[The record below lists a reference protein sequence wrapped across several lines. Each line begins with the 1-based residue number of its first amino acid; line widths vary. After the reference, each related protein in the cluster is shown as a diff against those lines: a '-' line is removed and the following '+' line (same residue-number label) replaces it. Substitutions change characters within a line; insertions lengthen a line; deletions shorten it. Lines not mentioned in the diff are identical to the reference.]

1 MLKIA
6 YILLTLVLYI
16 GVYRALRNLVRRIGE
31 ANEVRSSRT
40 AYVNKTVQ
48 IVLVLITLGIISLIL
63 GIDYGELSI
72 FISSAFAVIGVA
84 LFAQWSILSNITASV
99 IIFFGFPYRLGDHIR
114 VVEPGLGEEIFDGVI
129 KEISLFHV
137 LIKKTNGDEITYPN
151 SLLLQRPVIKL
162 KSKMNDASGEEEQ
175 PDVLG

>member
-1 MLKIA
+1 MLQIA
-6 YILLTLVLYI
+6 YIALTLLLYVL
-16 GVYRALRNLVRRIGE
+16 VYRALSRVIKRLGE

-40 AYVNKTVQ
+40 AYVNKTIQ
-48 IVLVLITLGIISLIL
+48 IALVLIAIGIISLIL

-84 LFAQWSILSNITASV
+84 LFAQWSILSNITASI

-114 VVEPGLGEEIFDGVI
+114 VVEPGMGEETFEGEI

-137 LIKKTNGDEITYPN
+137 LIKKSNGDQITYPN
-151 SLLLQRPVIKL
+151 SLLLQRPVIKI
-162 KSKMNDASGEEEQ
+162 KSKMKREDGEEEQ

>member
-1 MLKIA
+1 MLKII
-6 YILLTLVLYI
+6 YIALTLVIYA
-16 GVYRALRNLVRRIGE
+16 GVYRALSRLIKRIGE
-31 ANEVRSSRT
+31 ANEVRTSRT

-72 FISSAFAVIGVA
+72 FISSAFAVVGVA
-84 LFAQWSILSNITASV
+84 LFAQWSILSNITASI
-99 IIFFGFPYRLGDHIR
+99 IIFFGFPYRLGDNIR
-114 VVEPGLGEEIFDGVI
+114 VVEPGLGEEIFEGMI

-137 LIKKTNGDEITYPN
+137 LIKKSNGDEITYPN

-162 KSKMNDASGEEEQ
+162 KSKDRDEKEEPELPDAV
-175 PDVLG
+175 D

>member
-1 MLKIA
+1 MLKII
-6 YILLTLVLYI
+6 YIAFTLVIYA
-16 GVYRALRNLVRRIGE
+16 GVYRALSRLVKRIGE
-31 ANEVRSSRT
+31 ANEVRTSRT

-72 FISSAFAVIGVA
+72 FISSAFAVVGVA
-84 LFAQWSILSNITASV
+84 LFAQWSILSNITASI
-99 IIFFGFPYRLGDHIR
+99 IIFFGFPYRLGDNIR
-114 VVEPGLGEEIFDGVI
+114 VVEPGLGEEIFEGMI

-137 LIKKTNGDEITYPN
+137 LIKKSNGDEITYPN

-162 KSKMNDASGEEEQ
+162 KSKERSGEEEQ

>member
-6 YILLTLVLYI
+6 YIALTLLIYV
-16 GVYRALRNLVRRIGE
+16 GVYRALSRVIKRIGE
-31 ANEVRSSRT
+31 ANEVRASRT
-40 AYVNKTVQ
+40 AYVNKTIQ
-48 IVLVLITLGIISLIL
+48 IVLVLITIGIISLIL

-84 LFAQWSILSNITASV
+84 LFAQWSILSNITASI
-99 IIFFGFPYRLGDHIR
+99 IIFFGFPYRLGDNIR
-114 VVEPGLGEEIFDGVI
+114 VVEPGLGEEIFEGMI

-137 LIKKTNGDEITYPN
+137 LIKKSNGDEITYPN

-162 KSKMNDASGEEEQ
+162 KSKDGDEKEEPELPDAV
-175 PDVLG
+175 D

>member
-1 MLKIA
+1 MLKII
-6 YILLTLVLYI
+6 YIAFTLVIYA
-16 GVYRALRNLVRRIGE
+16 GVYRALSRLIKRIGE
-31 ANEVRSSRT
+31 ANEVRTSRT

-72 FISSAFAVIGVA
+72 FISSAFAVVGVA
-84 LFAQWSILSNITASV
+84 LFAQWSILSNITASI
-99 IIFFGFPYRLGDHIR
+99 IIFFGFPYRLGDNIR
-114 VVEPGLGEEIFDGVI
+114 VVEPGLGEEIFEGMI

-137 LIKKTNGDEITYPN
+137 LIKKSNGDEITYPN

-162 KSKMNDASGEEEQ
+162 KSKGVDTEAEHLNTLE
-175 PDVLG
+175 